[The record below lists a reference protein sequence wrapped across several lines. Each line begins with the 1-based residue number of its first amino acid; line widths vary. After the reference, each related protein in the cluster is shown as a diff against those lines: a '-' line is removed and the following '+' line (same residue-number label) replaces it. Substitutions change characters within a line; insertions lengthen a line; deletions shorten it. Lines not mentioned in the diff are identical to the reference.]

1 MKFKSSALKLLAG
14 MAIALPMT
22 TAMPAT
28 AATTDTSGITY
39 EKLLKSATNGGAG
52 LTEMLG
58 IDGGGIS
65 SLLNGGAF
73 FGNGGGAANDKAIKS
88 IGQLLGINI
97 PNIGL
102 SGDLLGDANT
112 SKVLGSAVQI
122 MQGKNVQKSAGT
134 LLTILNSAKQTELKD
149 SADKTA
155 EDSAVP
161 LASSIKG
168 VNESIVQV
176 TDFVDSVDLNPQ
188 SSLDAMTTA
197 NQLKAQEI
205 RLKAATA
212 GTDAAKLS
220 QGQETNQRLATIAA
234 GLEEQTKR
242 AQAQERGE
250 DATRSATAENDL
262 RGRTA
267 QRALTTGSYN
277 QTKFFNF

>member
-1 MKFKSSALKLLAG
+1 MKFKSSVLKVLTG
-14 MAIALPMT
+14 MVVAIPMA

-28 AATTDTSGITY
+28 AATADTSGITY

-73 FGNGGGAANDKAIKS
+73 FGNGSGAANDKAIKS

-97 PNIGL
+97 PDIGL
-102 SGDLLGDANT
+102 SGDLDANT
-112 SKVLGSAVQI
+112 SKVLGSAAQI

-161 LASSIKG
+161 LAASIKG

-176 TDFVDSVDLNPQ
+176 TDFVDSVDLNPR
-188 SSLDAMTTA
+188 SSLDAMTSDI
-197 NQLKAQEI
+197 QLKAQELK
-205 RLKAATA
+205 LKAGTA
-212 GTDAAKLS
+212 ATDATKLS
-220 QGQETNQRLATIAA
+220 QGQETNQRLAQVIAHQD
-234 GLEEQTKR
+234 EQTKR
-242 AQAQERGE
+242 LQAQERGE
-250 DATRSATAENDL
+250 DVTRSATAENDL
-262 RGRTA
+262 RGRTV

-277 QTKFFNF
+277 QTKFFSF